1 MDPVTGYL
9 IILLAAL
16 LLSALFSGSEI
27 AYISAD
33 RLRIELQA
41 KKGNYKGRLL
51 SGFYQN
57 PGNFLGTMLVGNN
70 IALVIF
76 GMYMTRLFEEVL
88 LPANIEQQGLVSFAM
103 ITVSTTLVVLFVGEF
118 IPKILFRLYANQLI
132 SMLAYPLGFL
142 RILLV
147 PVSWFMVKS
156 SQAVLRLVTRGQM
169 STNELVFTRLDL
181 ENFIRST
188 RTDTHEDID
197 KELFENALYLTKV
210 RVKDCMIPRKE
221 IQYIDIDASL
231 TELKKLIAE
240 SRLSRIIVTHGGID
254 NIEGYIHHQSL
265 FSGPGNIAAM
275 MMPIQPVPEVMRV
288 HDLLNKFIKDRT
300 NMAYVVDEFGGVSGL
315 ITLEDILEEIFG
327 EIEDEYDEEEY
338 IDKKLDD
345 RTFLFSGRLEINY
358 LNEKYP
364 ELRLPEGEYNTLSG
378 YIIRTLESIPEQG
391 ESAIFDH
398 LKFTFDLV
406 SETKIETVRV
416 TIYDKNFVE
425 NSPETPLDGS

>member
-1 MDPVTGYL
+1 MDPVTAYL
-9 IILLAAL
+9 IILLFAL

-41 KKGNYKGRLL
+41 KKGNFAGRVLA
-51 SGFYQN
+51 GFYQK
-57 PGNFLGTMLVGNN
+57 PSRFLGTMLVGNN

-76 GMYMTRLFEEVL
+76 GMFTTRLFEEFLFSQTVPESAVL
-88 LPANIEQQGLVSFAM
+88 RFIIVTLC
-103 ITVSTTLVVLFVGEF
+103 TTLVVLFIGEF

-132 SMLAYPLGFL
+132 AFLAIPLAVI
-142 RILLV
+142 RVILV
-147 PVSWFMVKS
+147 PVSWIMVKL
-156 SQAVLRLVTRGQM
+156 SQIVINLVMRVPMTSR
-169 STNELVFTRLDL
+169 EVVFTRLDL
-181 ENFIRST
+181 ENFIKTS

-197 KELFENALYLTKV
+197 KSLFENALYLTNV

-221 IQYIDIDASL
+221 IQYVDKNASI
-231 TELKKLIAE
+231 TDLKKVIAE
-240 SRLSRIIVTHGGID
+240 SRLSRIIITNGSID
-254 NIEGYIHHQSL
+254 FIEGYIHHQSL
-265 FSGPGNIAAM
+265 FNKPENISSI

-338 IDKKLDD
+338 IEKQIDE
-345 RTFLFSGRLEINY
+345 FNYLFSGRLEINY

-364 ELRLPEGEYNTLSG
+364 NLNLPEGEYNTLSG
-378 YIIRTLESIPEQG
+378 YIIRALESIPEQG
-391 ESAIFDH
+391 DAID
-398 LKFTFDLV
+398 LNQIRFTFELV
-406 SETKIETVRV
+406 SETKIETLKL
-416 TIYDKNFVE
+416 TL
-425 NSPETPLDGS
+425 LDGTEEVVEKTDNTDL